1 MAVDTRSVTVDA
13 KLISAG
19 REFPTQ
25 IVLMVRPLLSD
36 RVARDSVVASRRL
49 AAPTQAPDGNYVLEY
64 LYYGLCQEIVK
75 VQRGWL
81 V

>member
-1 MAVDTRSVTVDA
+1 MAVDTRSVTVDG
-13 KLISAG
+13 KLIGAG

-25 IVLMVRPLLSD
+25 VVLMVRPLLSD
-36 RVARDSVVASRRL
+36 RVAGDSAVASRRL
-49 AAPTQAPDGNYVLEY
+49 ATPTQAPDGNYLLEY
-64 LYYGLCQEIVK
+64 LYHGRCQEMVR